1 MKSAASSKSP
11 SLSLLTIVYA
21 AWPWTTLTAA
31 EASSTIY
38 RFFRSKHVVDLKF
51 FAQIAALVGAIACLI
66 LLMKGVFIWHGTDH
80 VAKPLIRTVDA
91 FVVDAVKT
99 LGFVGIVLA
108 WTYRSACAR
117 LGVVDLFAC
126 EIGTL
131 CRVGTI
137 FDIGEKYVAQYKQ
150 GPGASLSGIEKRV
163 ARDSAF
169 VSQEEYFPVFQ
180 NNNRDLQLLEA
191 EVVNNITEFYT
202 YMKAARDSLRQLA
215 ETSPS
220 VVADPKPAADAELSS
235 TPDAWHVA
243 LCNVIYMVFLAYE
256 SGRKAITDLVEFEPV
271 AAERKVV
278 ILLTELQM
286 YGFLVN
292 FFGHDDIHYKR
303 LKLREADYK
312 IKVRKLYKMV
322 KAHAQQDQWQPALS
336 SLGDLKDRFKQ
347 ALDEEIDAEV
357 PLNGSAH
364 SERLAGGAV
373 APPTLANS
381 RDSLLPVTEPTA

>member
-1 MKSAASSKSP
+1 MKSAAPSKPP

-21 AWPWTTLTAA
+21 AWPWTKLTAA

-51 FAQIAALVGAIACLI
+51 FAQIAALIGVIALLI
-66 LLMKGVFIWHGTDH
+66 LLMKGMFVWHGTDN
-80 VAKPLIRTVDA
+80 VGKPLIRTVDA
-91 FVVDAVKT
+91 FVVDAGKI
-99 LGFVGIVLA
+99 LGLVGVVLVWA
-108 WTYRSACAR
+108 YRSACTR

-137 FDIGEKYVAQYKQ
+137 FEIGEKYVAQYKH
-150 GPGASLSGIEKRV
+150 GPGAGPSGTEQRI

-180 NNNRDLQLLEA
+180 NNNHDLQLLEA

-220 VVADPKPAADAELSS
+220 AVADLKPSADVELPSK
-235 TPDAWHVA
+235 PDAWHAA

-286 YGFLVN
+286 YGFLVKS
-292 FFGHDDIHYKR
+292 FGHDDIHYKR
-303 LKLREADYK
+303 LQLRDADYK
-312 IKVRKLYKMV
+312 VKVRELFEMV
-322 KAHAQQDQWQPALS
+322 KAHAQQDQWQPALR
-336 SLGDLKDRFKQ
+336 SLDDLKARFKQ
-347 ALDEEIDAEV
+347 ALEEEIDAEV
-357 PLNGSAH
+357 PLSGAAP
-364 SERLAGGAV
+364 SERLAAGTEVRPTV
-373 APPTLANS
+373 ANA
-381 RDSLLPVTEPTA
+381 RESLHPVAEPTA